1 MNIKKLL
8 MVMLLCVT
16 LMAPSVAYAKP
27 KDCSSY
33 SADSCPANNCIV
45 EDGACVK
52 GHIGQSFCTQQQVM
66 DALRVAG
73 YFLFIA
79 RIFIP
84 FIVIALGTFDMFKA
98 VTGGDEKALTT
109 SGKKLLI
116 RVLIGF
122 SIFLVPSIIHI
133 VLSTLND
140 YNAIT
145 DDANVCQTCLLKPS
159 ECEDGAPSDS
169 NIFDR
174 DIFVQDEE
182 EETTKPIHK
191 PSEIQE
197 EILVQ

>member
-1 MNIKKLL
+1 MNIKKSLL
-8 MVMLLCVT
+8 ILLLVFT
-16 LMAPSVAYAKP
+16 LMIPSFVYAKP

-33 SADSCPANNCIV
+33 SVDECPANNCIV
-45 EDGACVK
+45 EGGSCVK
-52 GHIGQSFCTQQQVM
+52 GHIGQGFCSQKQVM

-98 VTGGDEKALTT
+98 VTGGDEKSMVS
-109 SGKKLLI
+109 SGKKLGI
-116 RVLIGF
+116 RAAIGL

-145 DDANVCQTCLLKPS
+145 DDANICQTCLLKPS
-159 ECEDGAPSDS
+159 ECENGVPADS
-169 NIFDR
+169 NIFDG
-174 DIFVQDEE
+174 DIFVQE
-182 EETTKPIHK
+182 EET
-191 PSEIQE
+191 EEENDDE
-197 EILVQ
+197 EIVVE